1 METIGTN
8 HFIKPYHGTMSG
20 IMSHYYNVINN
31 STAYFQDS
39 DQNVWIFD
47 KNVPCYLMKAKV
59 VTH

>member
-8 HFIKPYHGTMSG
+8 QFIKPYHGTMSG
-20 IMSHYYNVINN
+20 IMSHYYVINN